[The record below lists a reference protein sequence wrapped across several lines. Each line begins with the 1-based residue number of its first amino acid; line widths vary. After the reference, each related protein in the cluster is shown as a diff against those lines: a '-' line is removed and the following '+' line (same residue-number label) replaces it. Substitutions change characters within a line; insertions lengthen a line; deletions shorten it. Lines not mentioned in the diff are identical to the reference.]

1 MDRPVYDNVALPLMV
16 SDTRYRDIDKRVR
29 AALDQVGLREQER
42 ALPLELSVGEQQRV
56 GIARAVV
63 ARPTILIADEPT
75 GNLDHGLAR
84 DVMQLFT
91 RFQEVGVTVI
101 IATHDM
107 ALVRE
112 FGHREL
118 HIDEGRLLGGTAVT

>member
-1 MDRPVYDNVALPLMV
+1 
-16 SDTRYRDIDKRVR
+16 
-29 AALDQVGLREQER
+29 
-42 ALPLELSVGEQQRV
+42 
-56 GIARAVV
+56 
-63 ARPTILIADEPT
+63 
-75 GNLDHGLAR
+75 
-84 DVMQLFT
+84 MQLFT